1 MDKGNAA
8 PQLSSAEMHLVVIEA
23 LDDRQ
28 RLHPDAVCLDLA
40 ATGLEAF
47 FDHDAHTDRFGTGLT
62 HDVDRIARF
71 VEADHRP
78 RPHVPVVE
86 TAWLTMPDLVEVLG
100 EPLGRVRRLLDDR
113 HLIGSKR
120 TGVFAVPEVFVVDGA
135 PLGSLR
141 GTIIVLQDAGFSDD
155 EVIDWLLADEESIGA
170 APIEALRRGRKAEVR
185 RVAQTLA

>member
-1 MDKGNAA
+1 VTEE
-8 PQLSSAEMHLVVIEA
+8 S
-23 LDDRQ
+23 
-28 RLHPDAVCLDLA
+28 
-40 ATGLEAF
+40 
-47 FDHDAHTDRFGTGLT
+47 
-62 HDVDRIARF
+62 
-71 VEADHRP
+71 
-78 RPHVPVVE
+78 VPAVE

-155 EVIDWLLADEESIGA
+155 EVIDWLLAEDDSIGLP
-170 APIEALRRGRKAEVR
+170 PIEALRRGRKSEVR

>member
-1 MDKGNAA
+1 MTEESVPAD
-8 PQLSSAEMHLVVIEA
+8 E
-23 LDDRQ
+23 
-28 RLHPDAVCLDLA
+28 
-40 ATGLEAF
+40 
-47 FDHDAHTDRFGTGLT
+47 TD
-62 HDVDRIARF
+62 
-71 VEADHRP
+71 
-78 RPHVPVVE
+78 
-86 TAWLTMPDLVEVLG
+86 WLTMPDLVEVLG

-120 TGVFAVPEVFVVDGA
+120 TGVFAVPEVFVVDRA